1 MRPVRGFGP
10 SLRIVI
16 AVVFGFMSLAHGPVM
31 AFAQEQ
37 ASQAQ
42 HQPAAHHAGQ
52 PVQHTGH
59 HGMAADHAQGHRHA
73 VTPASGATAICYA
86 SGCFVA
92 VAPLPVAAPATASF
106 PLQQLAPAPACAIV
120 PAELD
125 PAVPPPR
132 LQA

>member
-10 SLRIVI
+10 SFRIII
-16 AVVFGFMSLAHGPVM
+16 AMVFGFMSLAHGPVM

-37 ASQAQ
+37 APQAQ
-42 HQPAAHHAGQ
+42 HQPAAHHAGH
-52 PVQHTGH
+52 PAQHTGH
-59 HGMAADHAQGHRHA
+59 HRIAAEHAQGHHHA
-73 VTPASGATAICYA
+73 VTPATGSTAICYA

-92 VAPLPVAAPATASF
+92 VAPLPIGAPANASF
-106 PLQQLAPAPACAIV
+106 PLQQLAPAPARAIV